1 MTKRLL
7 SVSVFFLLA
16 ILSTAM
22 WARSASESPAEHIF
36 QVSTTLACIQKA
48 APVECQVV
56 QFSKQELGHN
66 VAYYKALI
74 KIGPGDYDVIG
85 LNRLVREGSDALP
98 VHTVGSFFFIH
109 GSSEDFHMA
118 MISLHGGLGVFLAD
132 RNIDVWGIDLRNV
145 QIPVTVTDLSFAAD
159 WGFNVQ
165 IQDTLLATRIVRWV
179 RALTGQD
186 WGQII
191 LGGHSSG
198 AALTFAAANAEAV
211 LSPKDRDIAA
221 IIPIDIMYK
230 LPPDATE
237 QSDMSCGFSELYKE
251 FVNSGIF
258 FFDDLASIKM
268 AQLAKTD
275 PNGISPDGAPLTNWQ
290 YFMEN
295 AGALWFPGIYP
306 IHAFAVLRDSS
317 GIAYQGRYSSS
328 ADILDSPYG
337 DNLGQIK
344 VPVLYIG
351 AAGGIGKVAEY
362 TMQLLG
368 SSDITIIMMQTLPDA
383 DAVNDF
389 GHMEPFTA
397 SNSKQLVWQPMHA
410 WILAHSH

>member
-1 MTKRLL
+1 MREPTKRHEE
-7 SVSVFFLLA
+7 A
-16 ILSTAM
+16 NA
-22 WARSASESPAEHIF
+22 
-36 QVSTTLACIQKA
+36 
-48 APVECQVV
+48 ECQVV

-85 LNRLVREGSDALP
+85 LNRLVREGGDALP

-159 WGFNVQ
+159 WGFNIQ
-165 IQDTLLATRIVRWV
+165 IQDTLLATRIARWV

-328 ADILDSPYG
+328 ADILETFVGQPVYPIPNAMDADMFGVSCPTIDSPYG

-351 AAGGIGKVAEY
+351 AAGGVGKVAEY

-389 GHMEPFTA
+389 GHMEPLTA
-397 SNSKQLVWQPMHA
+397 SKSEQLVWQPMHA